1 MDYRYSYRSRSCVRW
16 FQLHGIMQEIERKFL
31 VRKDGSYKAMASSH
45 SHIRQGY
52 MACKGATVRIRLRDD
67 KAYLTIKG
75 PSRNGG
81 MSRFEFEREIL
92 VEEADEMFKLCVG
105 GVIDKTRWIVP
116 YEGHIFEVDEF
127 HGINDGLLFA
137 EVELK
142 TEDEHF
148 EKPLFLG
155 PEVTGNRHFYN
166 SHLLVNPYPQWRETV
181 PEEYR

>member
-1 MDYRYSYRSRSCVRW
+1 
-16 FQLHGIMQEIERKFL
+16 MQEIERKFL

-105 GVIDKTRWIVP
+105 GVVDKTRWIVP

-142 TEDEHF
+142 TEDEHC
-148 EKPLFLG
+148 EKPPFLG

>member
-1 MDYRYSYRSRSCVRW
+1 
-16 FQLHGIMQEIERKFL
+16 MQEIERKFL

-116 YEGHIFEVDEF
+116 YEGHIIEVDEF

-148 EKPLFLG
+148 EKPPFLG
-155 PEVTGNRHFYN
+155 PEVTGNRHYYN

>member
-1 MDYRYSYRSRSCVRW
+1 
-16 FQLHGIMQEIERKFL
+16 MQEIERKFL

-81 MSRFEFEREIL
+81 LSRFEFEREIL

-148 EKPLFLG
+148 EKPPFLG
-155 PEVTGNRHFYN
+155 PEVTGNRHYYN

>member
-1 MDYRYSYRSRSCVRW
+1 
-16 FQLHGIMQEIERKFL
+16 MQEIERKFL
-31 VRKDGSYKAMASSH
+31 VRKNGSYKAMASSH

-142 TEDEHF
+142 TEDENF

>member
-1 MDYRYSYRSRSCVRW
+1 
-16 FQLHGIMQEIERKFL
+16 MQEIERKFL

-148 EKPLFLG
+148 ENPLFLG

>member
-148 EKPLFLG
+148 EKPPFLG

>member
-1 MDYRYSYRSRSCVRW
+1 
-16 FQLHGIMQEIERKFL
+16 MQEIERKFL

-148 EKPLFLG
+148 EKPPFLG
-155 PEVTGNRHFYN
+155 PEVTGNRHYYN

>member
-1 MDYRYSYRSRSCVRW
+1 
-16 FQLHGIMQEIERKFL
+16 MQEIERKFL

-81 MSRFEFEREIL
+81 LSRFEFEREIL

-116 YEGHIFEVDEF
+116 YGGHIFEVDEF

-148 EKPLFLG
+148 EKPPFLG

>member
-1 MDYRYSYRSRSCVRW
+1 
-16 FQLHGIMQEIERKFL
+16 MQEIERKFL

-148 EKPLFLG
+148 EKPPFLG

>member
-1 MDYRYSYRSRSCVRW
+1 
-16 FQLHGIMQEIERKFL
+16 MQEIERKFL

-92 VEEADEMFKLCVG
+92 VEEADEIFKLCVG

-148 EKPLFLG
+148 EKPPFLG

>member
-1 MDYRYSYRSRSCVRW
+1 
-16 FQLHGIMQEIERKFL
+16 MQEIERKFL
-31 VRKDGSYKAMASSH
+31 IRKDGSYKAMASSH

-81 MSRFEFEREIL
+81 LSRFEFEREIL

-148 EKPLFLG
+148 EKPPFLG

>member
-1 MDYRYSYRSRSCVRW
+1 
-16 FQLHGIMQEIERKFL
+16 MQEIERKFL

-52 MACKGATVRIRLRDD
+52 MACKGVTVRIRLRDD

-81 MSRFEFEREIL
+81 LSRFEFEREIL

-127 HGINDGLLFA
+127 HGINDGLLVA

-148 EKPLFLG
+148 EKPPFLG